1 MFRKLKHKTTSQCSL
16 NGRRDK
22 LQLHTADNT
31 IALLGQSR
39 ATTLHLHHSRI
50 LSPDKTEWWLIS
62 ATLCR

>member
-22 LQLHTADNT
+22 LDNT